1 MAVFCF
7 SGCDCNAN
15 YGRINGS
22 RSDSPFEQLVQG
34 RGDASPEREAA
45 AEMRRMHMGHL
56 DRDGAVLPETTV
68 REGIAI
74 QDVNEER

>member
-1 MAVFCF
+1 
-7 SGCDCNAN
+7 
-15 YGRINGS
+15 
-22 RSDSPFEQLVQG
+22 
-34 RGDASPEREAA
+34 
-45 AEMRRMHMGHL
+45 MGHL